1 MSTDCPYMHVMYW
14 ALSQFH
20 NLCSMKSPWETFQ
33 NFIDKLKL
41 STLHCRILIQ
51 NMANSEEF
59 HWTVLSNT
67 HLKTGKSACLLFR
80 G

>member
-1 MSTDCPYMHVMYW
+1 MSTDCPYIHAMYC

-20 NLCSMKSPWETFQ
+20 SLCSMKSPWETFQ
-33 NFIDKLKL
+33 NIDKLKI

-51 NMANSEEF
+51 NMANSKEF
-59 HWTVLSNT
+59 HCTVLSNT
-67 HLKTGKSACLLFR
+67 NLKTGKSACLLFR

>member
-1 MSTDCPYMHVMYW
+1 MSTDCPYIHVMYW
-14 ALSQFH
+14 ALFPIPQFVLDEKSQG
-20 NLCSMKSPWETFQ
+20 NI
-33 NFIDKLKL
+33 FIN
-41 STLHCRILIQ
+41 CRILIQ